1 VSDRRAI
8 GLPGVVL
15 VLVGAALVLLS
26 FRFLDWYD
34 VPPRAD
40 SAGSI
45 TFGALKTSADQ
56 LSGAGAATAYFDWLA
71 WVLLIGLIAAGI
83 AANLAVPGAD
93 ALRVVGFLF
102 GLIGVA
108 ATYFA
113 VAQLHNAQVAAGA
126 TKHSVLYNST
136 WGLWAA
142 FVGYFLAAIGAVIGV
157 RRARRPAPA

>member
-1 VSDRRAI
+1 MSDRRAL
-8 GLPGVVL
+8 GLPGALMVL
-15 VLVGAALVLLS
+15 GGAVLVLLS

-34 VPPRAD
+34 VPRRAD

-45 TFGALKTSADQ
+45 TFAALKTSADQ

-71 WVLLIGLIAAGI
+71 WVLLIGAIAAGI
-83 AANLAVPGAD
+83 AANLSIPGAD
-93 ALRVVGFLF
+93 ALRVAGFLL
-102 GLIGVA
+102 GVIGAA

-142 FVGYFLAAIGAVIGV
+142 FAGYLVAAVGAVVGA
-157 RRARRPAPA
+157 RRVRRPAPA